1 HLLPEARFCS
11 KCGKAAADTP
21 ALRDKLVP
29 STSRLFGERK
39 YVTVL
44 FADVVGSTSSV
55 AGLDPEDARELMEP
69 AVMQLADIT
78 RRHGGTIS
86 TIMGDRLMALFGAPL
101 AQEDHAI
108 RACAAALAMLD
119 AKERSFGIRVGLNS
133 GEIVAIAGDSEGLPG
148 YDAVGQTVN
157 LAARLEN

>member
-1 HLLPEARFCS
+1 MGCGARLVRCCSACGAHLLRRARFCS

-21 ALRDKLVP
+21 ALQDKLVP
-29 STSRLFGERK
+29 STRRLFGERK

-69 AVMQLADIT
+69 AVMQLADII

-86 TIMGDRLMALFGAPL
+86 TIMGDGLMALFGAPL
-101 AQEDHAI
+101 AREDHAI
-108 RACAAALAMLD
+108 RACGAAPAMLD
-119 AKERSFGIRVGLNS
+119 GKGGNLGVRVGLS
-133 GEIVAIAGDSEGLPG
+133 
-148 YDAVGQTVN
+148 
-157 LAARLEN
+157 